1 MIDYLK
7 DLLEELEEFKVRNDG
22 REYFINYHQKVFAL
36 KTAIEILEDIK
47 FKERRE
53 KNGSTK

>member
-7 DLLEELEEFKVRNDG
+7 DLLEDLEEFREEDG
-22 REYFINYHQKVFAL
+22 RKEFTNYYQKVFAL